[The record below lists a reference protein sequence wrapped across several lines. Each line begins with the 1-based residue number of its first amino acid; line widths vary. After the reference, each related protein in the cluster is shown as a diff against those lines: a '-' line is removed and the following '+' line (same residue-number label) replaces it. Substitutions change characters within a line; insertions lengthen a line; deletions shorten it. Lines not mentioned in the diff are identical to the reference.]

1 MKMSFVRKQIG
12 IIPGGFKP
20 YTSGHHS
27 LVTKAANEND
37 EVMLLIGKGDRVRP
51 GQLPVY
57 WEDME
62 FIWNKYIKKIL
73 PGNVTVE
80 FVGSPIGSTFK
91 ILEEAETSGDN
102 VSTWRIYGDPTDL
115 SKNFSD
121 TKMSKYAPTISGN
134 DQIILVPVDRESN
147 VNISGTQMRSF
158 VEKGDTDS
166 FIANVPSELG
176 ADALNI
182 FKLLQKRIT

>member
-91 ILEEAETSGDN
+91 ILEEAEASGDN

-115 SKNFSD
+115 GKNFSD

-176 ADALNI
+176 SDALNI